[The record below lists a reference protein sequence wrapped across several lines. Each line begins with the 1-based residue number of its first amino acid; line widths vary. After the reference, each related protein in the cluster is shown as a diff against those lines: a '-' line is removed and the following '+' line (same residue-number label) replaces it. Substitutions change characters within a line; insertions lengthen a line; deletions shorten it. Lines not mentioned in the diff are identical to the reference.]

1 MAGQSAD
8 LDEED
13 VREENEDADS
23 LDNNDAAFEDKDTT
37 VHGVDEDGGEGNS
50 MGGHGVEGDDEDH
63 SIHDISD
70 ELFSDEWSNDDRY
83 RQYILFCTCWIQN

>member
-63 SIHDISD
+63 SIHDITD
-70 ELFSDEWSNDDRY
+70 ELFSDE
-83 RQYILFCTCWIQN
+83 